1 MYCRKNFV
9 DLTADERD
17 RLAAAFNDL
26 YSRGVIEHHATE
38 HGLNFNNGI
47 HWGSAFLPWHRYM
60 LNEVEKEMR
69 RFDARVTLPFWDW
82 TRADSRDIDVEPW
95 KSFFGGRNNSGGRFD
110 QWNYNRSASPGG
122 TLPSLNQVITEL
134 QSTTFFAFRRMECG
148 THFGAHN
155 WTGGT
160 MAGGNSPLD
169 PLFYLHHC
177 NVDRLWAIWQ
187 LNHAGATQYTL
198 DQGAGCTEVNAA
210 FVALNDP
217 MIGGATPASMLDH
230 NALGYSYVR
239 DDALEAGVLAQG
251 LPPIISGDPT
261 AISLETPTVV
271 FNDVPEGDTTKR
283 AALFEV
289 HSCDSVTFHVTSG
302 PTAPFTLFAPG
313 PYIYP
318 EGPLHTDQLRI
329 WLMYTG
335 RAPGST
341 DVGSISIVARDEF
354 GAEIQRWEDIPIVA
368 NSVARPKVA
377 VAFVLD
383 ESGSMLYDAGNN
395 RKRLEALQFAA
406 RTFVDQL
413 YDDNGLAMV
422 SFADTAEK
430 LTDLEVVGPLNS
442 TARNNARSQ
451 IDAHGPADTTPH
463 TSIGSGLQA
472 AADLYSASPIS
483 GDFDVRATVVFTD
496 GFEDRP
502 PFIRDVAPLINE
514 RVYAVGVADAA
525 NVQNDVLRAVADNTG
540 GYMLV
545 TGAIA
550 QDDEFLLEKFLI
562 QILAGV
568 TNRDIVRDPDGVILP
583 GAVERVP
590 FSIVRS
596 DIAFDAV
603 ALSRA
608 TGAITMAL
616 EAPDGTLIS
625 PADLPPGSLRTG
637 ATSANFRVTL
647 PVVVNGV
654 EYWEGEW
661 KLLLF
666 VNIIGIRGF
675 KATSSLAAVGKI
687 PGIPYHALIHCRSNL
702 RLRASVSQSLPTP
715 GATLNLRATISEY
728 GQPIETH
735 PKVTAT
741 MIRPDHTIAN
751 LSLLETGIGE
761 FDASTIAS
769 QIGVYRFLVRAEG
782 RATRGHSF
790 TRDHLLSVVI
800 GREPPH
806 DPPPFPP
813 PGDSDEVLCKL
824 LACLTGKEVMTDRF
838 AEYLKSI
845 GIDLEQLRRCFAK
858 ICRCQPGKP
867 C

>member
-9 DLTADERD
+9 DLTSDERD
-17 RLAAAFNDL
+17 RLADALNDL
-26 YSRGVIEHHATE
+26 YSRDVIEHHADE
-38 HGLNFNNGI
+38 HGSNFNNGI
-47 HWGSAFLPWHRYM
+47 HWGPAFLPWHRYM

-95 KSFFGGRNNSGGRFD
+95 KSFFGGRNNTGGRFD
-110 QWNYNRSASPGG
+110 HWSYNRAAAPGG
-122 TLPSLNQVITEL
+122 TLPSLNSVIAEL
-134 QSTTFFAFRRMECG
+134 QSGSFFAFRSMECG
-148 THFGAHN
+148 SHFGAHN

-187 LNHAGATQYTL
+187 LNHPGATQYTL
-198 DQGAGCTEVNAA
+198 DPGAGCTEVDEA

-217 MIGGATPASMLDH
+217 MIGGATPASVLDR
-230 NALGYSYVR
+230 NALGYFYAR
-239 DDALEAGVLAQG
+239 DDALESGVLAQG

-261 AISLETPTVV
+261 TISLETAAVV

-289 HSCDSVTFHVTSG
+289 HSCEALTFHVTAG
-302 PTAPFTLFAPG
+302 PTGPFTLFAPG

-335 RAPGST
+335 GAPGSS
-341 DVGSISIVARDEF
+341 DVGAISIVARDEF
-354 GAEIQRWEDIPIVA
+354 GVDIQHWDDIPIIA

-377 VAFVLD
+377 IAFVLD
-383 ESGSMLYDAGNN
+383 ESGSMLFDAGNN
-395 RKRLEALQFAA
+395 RKRLEVLQFAA

-413 YDDNGLAMV
+413 YDDNGLAMA
-422 SFADTAEK
+422 SFADTAEQ
-430 LTDLEVVGPLNS
+430 LMDLEVVGPLNS
-442 TARNNARSQ
+442 ATRNNARSQ
-451 IDAHGPADTTPH
+451 IDAHGPPNTFPH
-463 TSIGSGLQA
+463 TSIGAGLQA
-472 AADLYSASPIS
+472 AADIFGASPIS
-483 GDFDVRATVVFTD
+483 ADFDVRATVVFTD
-496 GFEDRP
+496 GFENRP
-502 PFIRDVAPLINE
+502 PFIRDVASLINE

-525 NVQNDVLRAVADNTG
+525 NVQNDVLVALANNTG

-550 QDDEFLLEKFLI
+550 QDDEFLLDKFLI

-568 TNRDIVRDPDGVILP
+568 TNNDIVRDPDGIILP

-608 TGAITMAL
+608 PGAIAMAL
-616 EAPDGTLIS
+616 EAPDGTVINA
-625 PADLPPGSLRTG
+625 ADLPPGSLRMG

-666 VNIIGIRGF
+666 LHVIGVQGF
-675 KATSSLAAVGKI
+675 KAASSFATAAKTRGL
-687 PGIPYHALIHCRSNL
+687 PYHALIHCRSNL
-702 RLRASVSQSLPTP
+702 KMRAGVSQSAPTP
-715 GATLNLRATISEY
+715 GATLHLRATITEY
-728 GQPIETH
+728 GQPLETH
-735 PKVTAT
+735 PKVTA
-741 MIRPDHTIAN
+741 MVIRPDR
-751 LSLLETGIGE
+751 
-761 FDASTIAS
+761 TIAS
-769 QIGVYRFLVRAEG
+769 LPMPSTGPGEFETAIVGSQVGVYRFLIRAAG
-782 RATRGHSF
+782 RATRGQTF
-790 TRDHLLSVVI
+790 TREHLLTAVI
-800 GREPPH
+800 GREPPR

-813 PGDSDEVLCKL
+813 GGSDETLCKL
-824 LACLTGKEVMTDRF
+824 LACLTGKEVLTDRF
-838 AEYLKSI
+838 AKYLESI
-845 GIDLEQLRRCFAK
+845 GIDLEQLRRCIAK
-858 ICRCQPGKP
+858 NCERHRG
-867 C
+867 